1 MNRIF
6 YQVYVRNSDLAIE
19 TYHKAFNATI
29 LNQLKTPDGIN
40 VHTELDVYGQVLA
53 LSELNPSEEKALTG
67 NTMQFCL
74 QFEKSEKDLITKAYE
89 ILKLDANIN
98 YPLGECF
105 YSVYMTDITDA
116 FGVRWCLF
124 I

>member
-29 LNQLKTPDGIN
+29 LNQFKTPEGIN
-40 VHTELDVYGQVLA
+40 VHTELDVYGQVFA
-53 LSELNPSEEKALTG
+53 LSELNPPEEKAVAG

-74 QFEKSEKDLITKAYE
+74 QFGKEEKELITKAYE
-89 ILKLDANIN
+89 ILQLNAVIN

-105 YSVYMTDITDA
+105 FSEFMTDVTDT

-124 I
+124 V